1 VRRRT
6 GREGGGNFAAAKESA
21 SRILAKK
28 QRPPR
33 GGLLITQNFDWR
45 YSSSYS
51 SYLSPGGSGC
61 GLSATRSLIET
72 GFEIRAARSPTRIER
87 IWQDT
92 GAVIW
97 ALLLSS
103 MLRAEASTAA
113 PEIAMAALKAKS
125 AIFLAFMMFVLCLSG
140 G

>member
-1 VRRRT
+1 MPWRHEDHQTRSFPGALCGGRT

-33 GGLLITQNFDWR
+33 GLLITQNFDWR

-51 SYLSPGGSGC
+51 SYLSPGGSGW

-72 GFEIRAARSPTRIER
+72 DFEIHAARSPTRIER

-103 MLRAEASTAA
+103 MLRAEPRRRRPRSRWRR
-113 PEIAMAALKAKS
+113 
-125 AIFLAFMMFVLCLSG
+125 
-140 G
+140 